1 MGEITGPPVEA
12 RNAKVDAGNLAKD
25 GLTAT
30 DRYGTALMEFNTKVE
45 ARLRLKIDFVVVPLV
60 PLMFLFCFIDRAN
73 IGNARLAGL
82 EKDLGMKANDSNAAN
97 SWYLPV
103 VTMAFGLTSIGI
115 AYVHNF
121 SELAGVRFLLGIFEA
136 GVMPGIT
143 YYLVSLVPPCPFLS
157 RWYRRAELTFRISLY
172 VAMAPLAGAFGGLLA
187 SGILNVRGFGG
198 IPDGSWRL
206 IFVIKGLITV
216 SIDFVSLFLLT
227 DRPET
232 ARWLSTDEKNLAVA
246 RGKSER
252 VAVTQSL
259 DKPDSKKL

>member
-1 MGEITGPPVEA
+1 MGGITGPPVEA

-73 IGNARLAGL
+73 IGNARLAGV
-82 EKDLGMKANDSNAAN
+82 EKDLGMKANDFNAAN
-97 SWYLPV
+97 SLGWYLPV

-143 YYLVSLVPPCPFLS
+143 YYVLS
-157 RWYRRAELTFRISLY
+157 RWYRRAELTFRISLWVPNTD

-206 IFVIKGLITV
+206 IFVIEGLITV